1 MQHSRMDQK
10 IKNVLFEPR
19 LTQTSENSERLR
31 ETISSTPLGVVLD
44 HLQTA
49 TTLIRSELP
58 SIDLL
63 IQKSVTVKDMGSAEL
78 KEVIFKFTFCKSK
91 SSKVQI
97 KKCLILY

>member
-19 LTQTSENSERLR
+19 LTQTSENVDGRLR

-44 HLQTA
+44 HLQSATA
-49 TTLIRSELP
+49 FIRSELP

-63 IQKSVTVKDMGSAEL
+63 IQKSAMIKDMGTAEL
-78 KEVIFKFTFCKSK
+78 KEV
-91 SSKVQI
+91 
-97 KKCLILY
+97 